1 MALHSGNMNVLAT
14 AGEDSLIKLWDVRV
28 KSNIGT
34 LKGHRNAVYGVK
46 FGIQSNILCS
56 VSKDLTLK

>member
-46 FGIQSNILCS
+46 FGI
-56 VSKDLTLK
+56 